1 MLARLARTANVDAA
15 LVILHLL
22 LRFKSL
28 FAFNCRAFELVLVMY
43 G

>member
-1 MLARLARTANVDAA
+1 MVADLARPTNVYTA

-28 FAFNCRAFELVLVMY
+28 FAFNCRAFELVLIVDL
-43 G
+43 